1 MRRAFFVGPQ
11 RYSEFGGE
19 SLILAVN
26 ERRGS
31 VPKLLRRDVPQNLIQ
46 YGSQAQ
52 ARQRHPL
59 VHDFDLLEIVPRH
72 ALGPAD
78 VPDHRR
84 HGRV

>member
-11 RYSEFGGE
+11 RTRNLVASL
-19 SLILAVN
+19 LILAVN

-52 ARQRHPL
+52 ASQRQPL
-59 VHDFDLLEIVPRH
+59 VHDFDLLEIVLLVH
-72 ALGPAD
+72 
-78 VPDHRR
+78 
-84 HGRV
+84 